1 MINLRLGAAL
11 VALGFAMLF
20 SPEAAKATFQITVGS
35 EVFGGNTYPTVI
47 LENDIFIIT
56 VRTQSGGTSGVESA
70 IKSCI
75 LKATNVNVTG
85 AYMDACTFRGTLVN
99 VIPRDNPDGS
109 KTATLIY
116 GAAVTEY
123 TIYPSLPHMK
133 IDYLVYYSNG
143 WGFNVVE
150 FSGTGGEYRVHGSG
164 GWLRTI
170 QSSLFPCAY
179 YNAYEQTVGGC
190 TYGPDP
196 LDGGSLNHNGYFVY
210 AYGQTGPTGSGFGR
224 TAPIYP
230 PNPIPTGG
238 FCIIKFFSWGGFE
251 PYGGAS
257 GGEWSR
263 PFKPFSNYMFFFTDG
278 VDNGLAYGESLVTP
292 LAVQLASLNATIVNA
307 QNVRVD
313 WTTTSETN
321 NYGFEVQK
329 SQNMLNGYAT
339 IPGSF
344 IPGHGTTI
352 TPHSYTY
359 TDLTTTSGTWFYRLK
374 QIDLNGTFHF
384 SDGVQALQPTSV
396 TPGDVPN
403 EFALN
408 QNYPNPFN
416 PSTTIRYSTPK
427 ETSVKLEVYN
437 IVGEKVATLV
447 DQKQAAGLHS
457 VQFEASNLGS
467 GFYVYKL
474 TTNEGSLSKK
484 MMLVR

>member
-1 MINLRLGAAL
+1 MIKLRIGAAI
-11 VALGFAMLF
+11 AAFGFAMLF
-20 SPEAAKATFQITVGS
+20 SLEGARAEYRITVGS
-35 EVFGGNTYPTVI
+35 EVFGGNTYPTVT
-47 LENDIFIIT
+47 LENAIFIIT
-56 VRTQSGGTSGVESA
+56 VRTQTGGTSGFESA
-70 IKSCI
+70 IKDCI
-75 LKATNVNVTG
+75 LKATSVNLPNP
-85 AYMDACTFRGTLVN
+85 YMDACTFRGTLVN

-123 TIYPSLPHMK
+123 TIYPALPHMK
-133 IDYLVYYSNG
+133 IDYLVYNSSS
-143 WGFNVVE
+143 WFNIVE

-164 GWLRTI
+164 GWIRTI
-170 QSSLFPCAY
+170 ESSFFPCAY
-179 YNAYEQTVGGC
+179 FNAYEQSVGGC

-196 LDGGSLNHNGYFVY
+196 LDAGSLNHNGYFVY

-238 FCIIKFFSWGGFE
+238 LCILKFFNWGGVE
-251 PYGGAS
+251 PYGAAT
-257 GGEWSR
+257 GGQWSR
-263 PFKPFSNYMFFFTDG
+263 SFKPFSNYMFFFTDG

-329 SQNMLNGYAT
+329 SQTMLGGYVT

-344 IPGHGTTI
+344 VPGHGTTI
-352 TPHSYTY
+352 VPHNYSYTDITATPGISY
-359 TDLTTTSGTWFYRLK
+359 YRLR
-374 QIDLNGTFHF
+374 QIDLDGAFHF
-384 SDGVQALQPTSV
+384 SDGVQALQPTGVPLGSV
-396 TPGDVPN
+396 PG
-403 EFALN
+403 EFALE

-416 PSTTIRYSTPK
+416 PSTSIRYSTPK
-427 ETSVKLEVYN
+427 ETSVKLEVYS

-457 VQFEASNLGS
+457 VQFEPSNLGS

-474 TTNEGSLSKK
+474 TTNEASLSKK